1 MTSERIL
8 YMNWINKETKGAK
21 SNMCSMFKIKK
32 YVAAIIMV
40 SLVCAG
46 CANKSVDMSDTYTTQ
61 AVKSEDEII
70 NGSTNSNYTNESS
83 EYNGGYGGI
92 SDNSGSTDIQDE
104 SQPDNEVSIVMVG
117 DVLLHTRVAESGA
130 RDDGTY
136 NFDALFMNV
145 KDDIESADIA
155 IANQEVIIGGSELGI
170 SGYPAFNAPY
180 ELGDA
185 LVNAGFDIILHATNH
200 ALDKGSAGINNC
212 INYWRENHPDI
223 AFLGINDSEETKN
236 NIYVTEKNGIKIAI
250 LNYTYGTNGIPMPEG
265 MPYAVNL
272 LDEEQIRSD
281 IERAHTMADFVIVC
295 PHWGTEYV
303 LNETDEQEYY
313 ANLFN
318 ECGVDLVIGTHPH
331 VMEPV
336 KWIEGENNKTLVYYS
351 LGNYVNWTSD
361 YGDGISNR
369 MEGMMAKV
377 NIVKNE
383 DGSVTI
389 SDYEAEPVVSHVNEG
404 FGNVTVYRLSD
415 YTDEL
420 ASQNAIITQD
430 QSFSREYLVNLYNQ
444 IAESSDNLNK
454 VN

>member
-1 MTSERIL
+1 MKGIVE
-8 YMNWINKETKGAK
+8 MNWINKETKGANG
-21 SNMCSMFKIKK
+21 NMCSMFKIKR
-32 YVAAIIMV
+32 YLTVTIMMMII
-40 SLVCAG
+40 CTG

-61 AVKSEDEII
+61 AVKSEDDII
-70 NGSTNSNYTNESS
+70 DGSMNSNSNDNSSS
-83 EYNGGYGGI
+83 EYNNEKK
-92 SDNSGSTDIQDE
+92 DTTTDAVNTDVQDE
-104 SQPDNEVSIVMVG
+104 SQTDNEVSIVMVG
-117 DVLLHTRVAESGA
+117 DVLLHTRVAESGVTS
-130 RDDGTY
+130 DGTY
-136 NFDALFMNV
+136 NFDALFNNV

-185 LVNAGFDIILHATNH
+185 LVNAGFDVILHATNH

-212 INYWRENHPDI
+212 INYWKENHPDI
-223 AFLGINDSEETKN
+223 VFLGINDSEEAKN

-250 LNYTYGTNGIPMPEG
+250 LNYTYGTNGIPMPDG

-336 KWIEGENNKTLVYYS
+336 KWIEGENNRTLVYYS

-377 NIVKNE
+377 NIVKSE

-389 SDYEAEPVVSHVNEG
+389 SDYEAEPIVSHVNEG

-420 ASQNAIITQD
+420 ASQNAIIAQD

-444 IAESSDNLNK
+444 IAESSDYLNK
-454 VN
+454 AN